1 MKARSTA
8 EAGLARWFTRNSGV
22 PLVLLVGMY
31 WQAVQTEARGAMAVA
46 AAYGPIILGVSVATG
61 VVSLALWTLE
71 RRRGTVDRALLAAT
85 VLASAP
91 LLMVGARM
99 IWFEFARGL

>member
-1 MKARSTA
+1 
-8 EAGLARWFTRNSGV
+8 
-22 PLVLLVGMY
+22 
-31 WQAVQTEARGAMAVA
+31 MAVA
-46 AAYGPIILGVSVATG
+46 AAYGPIILGVSAAMG
-61 VVSLALWTLE
+61 VVGTALWALE
-71 RRRGTVDRALLAAT
+71 RRRGAVDRVLLAAT